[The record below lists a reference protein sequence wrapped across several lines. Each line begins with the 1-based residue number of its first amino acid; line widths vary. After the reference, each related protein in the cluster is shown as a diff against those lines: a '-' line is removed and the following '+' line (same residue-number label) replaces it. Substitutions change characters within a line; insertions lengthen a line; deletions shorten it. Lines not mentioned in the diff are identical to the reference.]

1 MAIGILNQWTEAI
14 NEGRTEDVVSLYSES
29 AVLVSTFSPS
39 PINSHDSIRNYFINL
54 HSRPGAGVRIDEESI
69 NEQTIGDCTSILS
82 GMYTFHFEEDGGKI
96 EYEARFTFVI
106 DTDLDRPI
114 LHHHSSQRP

>member
-1 MAIGILNQWTEAI
+1 MAISILNQWTDAI
-14 NEGRTEDVVSLYSES
+14 NEGRTEDVASLYSER

-39 PINSHDSIRNYFINL
+39 PINSHESIRNYFINL
-54 HSRPGAGVRIDEESI
+54 HSRPGAGVSLDKQSI
-69 NEQTIGDCTSILS
+69 NEQTIEGGISILS
-82 GMYTFHFEEDGGKI
+82 GMYTFHFKEDGKEI

-106 DTDLDRPI
+106 DTNLKRPI

>member
-14 NEGRTEDVVSLYSES
+14 NEGRTEDVASLYSES

-39 PINSHDSIRNYFINL
+39 LINSHDSIRNYFINL
-54 HSRPGAGVRIDEESI
+54 HSRPGAGVRIDEKSI
-69 NEQTIGDCTSILS
+69 NEQTIGDRTSILC
-82 GMYTFHFEEDGGKI
+82 GIYTFYFEEDGGKI
-96 EYEARFTFVI
+96 EHEARFTFVI
-106 DTDLDRPI
+106 DADLDRPI